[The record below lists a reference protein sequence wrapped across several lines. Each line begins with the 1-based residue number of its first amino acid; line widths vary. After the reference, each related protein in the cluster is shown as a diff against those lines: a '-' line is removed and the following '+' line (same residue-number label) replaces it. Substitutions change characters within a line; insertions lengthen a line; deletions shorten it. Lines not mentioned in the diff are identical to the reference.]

1 MTSANTHIPRLRT
14 GDQQTP
20 MPAQQRQPIQSPN
33 PPDHRPAPIK
43 KASRS
48 SPLIPLHPPQKKSCN
63 NHPED
68 KPQSKKNHSGA
79 DHNGAHRT
87 ANQFNRYG
95 YSGESA
101 NNQPIADELAPT
113 SQDQRSAAETNLS
126 RERERQAAQKKPSW
140 QTA

>member
-1 MTSANTHIPRLRT
+1 
-14 GDQQTP
+14 

-68 KPQSKKNHSGA
+68 KPQSKKTIQA
-79 DHNGAHRT
+79 QTITART
-87 ANQFNRYG
+87 
-95 YSGESA
+95 
-101 NNQPIADELAPT
+101 
-113 SQDQRSAAETNLS
+113 
-126 RERERQAAQKKPSW
+126 ERQISSIAMDTLGKVPTISR
-140 QTA
+140 